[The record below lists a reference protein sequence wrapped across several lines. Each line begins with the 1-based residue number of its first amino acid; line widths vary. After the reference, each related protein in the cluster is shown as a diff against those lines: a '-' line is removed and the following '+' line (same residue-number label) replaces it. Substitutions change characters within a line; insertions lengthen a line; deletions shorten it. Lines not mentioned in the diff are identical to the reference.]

1 MGTVMQIREFPRA
14 KREKDFGLENA
25 LAAMVRKRWPD
36 KAIQHI
42 AHEWDLSESEAA
54 KVVYANASK
63 NTLKKLLH
71 HKRGGFSLF
80 LDLLCDATNTKLE
93 DHITRQA
100 ERAANERR
108 TWEAEE
114 RRLAALRAA
123 VGERRYL
130 SRGGAE

>member
-25 LAAMVRKRWPD
+25 LAAMVRNRWPV
-36 KAIQHI
+36 KTVGYVQA
-42 AHEWDLSESEAA
+42 EWDLGQSEAM
-54 KVVYANASK
+54 KIVYANPSK

-71 HKRGGFSLF
+71 HKRGGFGLF
-80 LDLLCDATNTKLE
+80 LELLCDATNTKLE
-93 DHITRQA
+93 DYITRQA
-100 ERAANERR
+100 EKAANERR

-123 VGERRYL
+123 VGDRRNH
-130 SRGGAE
+130 SGRGA